1 MSEDLTPCIA
11 CDCLDDDMYY
21 TLDGAG
27 PFCAECWGSLTDP
40 DQTLLLEKRL
50 EKAEQALEERSDQ
63 RDEIERLKAT
73 ISAMQ
78 AEQKQQSTYF
88 KAIITQLADA
98 LENWPRT
105 RHNETANWI
114 WPFETHSKLIQ
125 KARDAAKQ
133 ASSIKLGWTGTRSP
147 DPNQEAVVWQ
157 ALAGKA
163 RERRSCR
170 QNMP

>member
-1 MSEDLTPCIA
+1 MTKDLTACIA

-27 PFCAECWGSLTDP
+27 PFCAEWWESLTDP

-63 RDEIERLKAT
+63 REEIERLKVT
-73 ISAMQ
+73 ISAMK

-98 LENWPRT
+98 LES
-105 RHNETANWI
+105 ETANSI
-114 WPFETHSKLIQ
+114 WPFETHSKLAQ
-125 KARDAAKQ
+125 KARDAAK
-133 ASSIKLGWTGTRSP
+133 
-147 DPNQEAVVWQ
+147 
-157 ALAGKA
+157 
-163 RERRSCR
+163 
-170 QNMP
+170 